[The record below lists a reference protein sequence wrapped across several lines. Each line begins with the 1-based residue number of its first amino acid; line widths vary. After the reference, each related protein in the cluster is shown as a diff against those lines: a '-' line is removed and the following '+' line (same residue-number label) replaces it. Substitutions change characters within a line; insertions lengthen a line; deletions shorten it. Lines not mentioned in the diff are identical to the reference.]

1 MDWLFTIIIPV
12 IAALILGY
20 LARDKDTEILNFA
33 TVIIVFILSALFSFF
48 MPLVICIWC
57 ASLWFIL
64 KDDPSQAIAVF
75 IVVALV
81 LIFLFLFIPVS
92 STEIEQTRDISLM
105 TLRDSVLPSG
115 TFFLGTGAIDNSFY
129 YTYNYMEGDRLIPG
143 IIKYNANVNI
153 YPNRTD
159 GKANIYYYR
168 STEIRDLSKFP
179 FNFIFHGK
187 SGRTEIGTWIE
198 IHLPPDSIMHGAKLD
213 AQ

>member
-1 MDWLFTIIIPV
+1 MDWLFTIVIPA

-20 LARDKDTEILNFA
+20 LARDNDILNFA

-64 KDDPSQAIAVF
+64 EDDPSQAVAVF
-75 IVVALV
+75 IVIAIILA
-81 LIFLFLFIPVS
+81 FLFLFVPVS
-92 STEIEQTRDISLM
+92 STETVQTRNISLIA
-105 TLRDSVLPSG
+105 LKDSVLPSG
-115 TFFLGTGAIDNSFY
+115 TFFLGTGTIDNSFY

-143 IIKYNANVNI
+143 IIKYDANVNI

-159 GKANIYYYR
+159 GKANIYHYKQI
-168 STEIRDLSKFP
+168 EIRDLSKFP

-187 SGRTEIGTWIE
+187 SERIEIRNWIE
-198 IHLPPDSIMHGAKLD
+198 IYLPPDSIMRGARLD